1 MVILRPRGANKDIDQ
16 AARQSRE
23 ERKGMAGQIDIDS
36 IFSRLD
42 EAGNGYLSKEEIER
56 IGSGTSTL
64 IDEANVIDLYERL
77 GKGLG
82 KEKVSRY

>member
-1 MVILRPRGANKDIDQ
+1 
-16 AARQSRE
+16 
-23 ERKGMAGQIDIDS
+23 MAGQIDIES

-64 IDEANVIDLYERL
+64 IDEANVIDVYERL

-82 KEKVSRY
+82 KEKVLTSPK